1 MSKPTLEEVKEYF
14 KDALKVEDSFGE
26 IANMDNLDERHIH
39 EWKGSYWMFD
49 NSVGNIYAW
58 YSDFGYSKIIEY
70 KRPPYNHNHIEQKK
84 ELNYDNLQPLE
95 QLQIDYTFLQ
105 SDFTDF
111 VKKVETVYNQGRELQ
126 QTDDSGSLCILL
138 NKLENIINL
147 K

>member
-1 MSKPTLEEVKEYF
+1 MMEK
-14 KDALKVEDSFGE
+14 
-26 IANMDNLDERHIH
+26 
-39 EWKGSYWMFD
+39 
-49 NSVGNIYAW
+49 
-58 YSDFGYSKIIEY
+58 
-70 KRPPYNHNHIEQKK
+70 YNHNHSEERK
-84 ELNYDNLQPLE
+84 ELDYDNLPPME
-95 QLQIDYTFLQ
+95 KLQIDYTFLQ

>member
-1 MSKPTLEEVKEYF
+1 MEK
-14 KDALKVEDSFGE
+14 
-26 IANMDNLDERHIH
+26 
-39 EWKGSYWMFD
+39 
-49 NSVGNIYAW
+49 
-58 YSDFGYSKIIEY
+58 
-70 KRPPYNHNHIEQKK
+70 YNHNHSEERK
-84 ELNYDNLQPLE
+84 ELDYDNLEPNE